1 MADSVVADFVTDV
14 IPDTGSY
21 AEPVRSR
28 VLMNR
33 QQVVL
38 VTPDDR
44 ISVPIGDV
52 FDIAYGSAP
61 KELRAFFEDTVSVAY
76 EDGQS
81 KRVALIEGADDTVE
95 RFTDLLFKGILN
107 KTTVAIKHPAKV
119 GGRITDETFE
129 KGALYVSPAAVKFKT
144 EDPFSIEVSTVS
156 GFERI
161 TRDVFGSSRP
171 VLSVRHADSSGIVTS
186 EIALQPERK
195 MNVLGRFL
203 RIEYSQLKTE
213 LEDISL
219 RDMDVEALVGLYSG
233 ATKGSL
239 AGMLGVD
246 ASQVSTLLQ
255 KLVEKGLLTEAQSR
269 WQLTSTGKLAVGE
282 HLEEVNL

>member
-129 KGALYVSPAAVKFKT
+129 KGALYLSPAAVKFKT
-144 EDPFSIEVSTVS
+144 EDPFSIEVS
-156 GFERI
+156 
-161 TRDVFGSSRP
+161 
-171 VLSVRHADSSGIVTS
+171 
-186 EIALQPERK
+186 
-195 MNVLGRFL
+195 
-203 RIEYSQLKTE
+203 
-213 LEDISL
+213 
-219 RDMDVEALVGLYSG
+219 
-233 ATKGSL
+233 
-239 AGMLGVD
+239 
-246 ASQVSTLLQ
+246 
-255 KLVEKGLLTEAQSR
+255 
-269 WQLTSTGKLAVGE
+269 
-282 HLEEVNL
+282 

>member
-21 AEPVRSR
+21 DEPVRGR

-33 QQVVL
+33 SSVVL

-44 ISVPIGDV
+44 VSFPLDHI

-76 EDGQS
+76 NRNGS
-81 KRVALIEGADDTVE
+81 KRVALIEGADETVE
-95 RFTDLLFKGILN
+95 RFTELLFKGVLN
-107 KTTVAIKHPAKV
+107 KTQVAVKHPAKI
-119 GGRITDETFE
+119 GGRITDASFE
-129 KGALYVSPAAVKFKT
+129 KAALYVDPTSVKFKT
-144 EDPFSIEVSTVS
+144 DEPFSIEISTVS
-156 GFERI
+156 QFERI
-161 TRDVFGSSRP
+161 ERMVFGSSRP
-171 VLSVRHADSSGIVTS
+171 VLSVRHADDGDITTS

-203 RIEYSQLKTE
+203 RIEYSQLRKE
-213 LEDISL
+213 LENISL
-219 RDMDVEALVGLYSG
+219 RDAEIEALVGLYSG
-233 ATKGSL
+233 ATEGSL
-239 AGMLGVD
+239 AGMLGVE
-246 ASQVSTLLQ
+246 ARQISTMLQ
-255 KLVEKGLLTEAQSR
+255 KMVEKGLLTETGSG
-269 WQLTSTGKLAVGE
+269 WDLSPIGKLAVGE